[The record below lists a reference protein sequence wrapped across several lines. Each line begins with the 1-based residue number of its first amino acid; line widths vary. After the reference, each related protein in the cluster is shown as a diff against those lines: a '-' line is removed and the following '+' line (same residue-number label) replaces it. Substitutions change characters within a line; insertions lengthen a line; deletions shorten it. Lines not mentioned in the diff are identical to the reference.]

1 MVNVI
6 FDCYDRAGG
15 NDDNADAGPN
25 AGRVTPPL
33 SHFSSAPPKLNSV
46 PDIIHSKLRLSFVVV
61 LNYVFMKLPLIV
73 TVIVGSNIFN
83 SMAAPFSRH
92 KILGNHF
99 CLF

>member
-33 SHFSSAPPKLNSV
+33 SHFSSSSPN
-46 PDIIHSKLRLSFVVV
+46 
-61 LNYVFMKLPLIV
+61 
-73 TVIVGSNIFN
+73 
-83 SMAAPFSRH
+83 
-92 KILGNHF
+92 
-99 CLF
+99 

>member
-1 MVNVI
+1 MLYLTVMIVLVAMMTMLMP
-6 FDCYDRAGG
+6 DLMLV
-15 NDDNADAGPN
+15 

-33 SHFSSAPPKLNSV
+33 SHFSSAQLKLNSV